1 MGLNLILSLPFM
13 AETLTV
19 IKDKIREV
27 AFKKVS
33 DSDELIKSGILS
45 SILVVDLATM
55 LEEEFNITIPFTE
68 ITPDNF
74 GTAELIK
81 KYIDTKVD

>member
-1 MGLNLILSLPFM
+1 M
-13 AETLTV
+13 AEMISI

-45 SILVVDLATM
+45 SILVVDLATL
-55 LEEEFNITIPFTE
+55 LEEEFNVSIPFTE
-68 ITPDNF
+68 ITPENF
-74 GTAELIK
+74 STAELIK
-81 KYIDTKVD
+81 KYIETKAN